1 MLEVKLFLGFFPDDA
16 FFTELKK
23 ANPYLVSLFVGKED
37 YLQDIVYD
45 GKRCFG
51 KQLELMPTTCQIEDV
66 EKHLLSLLA
75 RLAPKYNFSH
85 NTPLLL
91 TMV

>member
-51 KQLELMPTTCQIEDV
+51 K
-66 EKHLLSLLA
+66 
-75 RLAPKYNFSH
+75 
-85 NTPLLL
+85 
-91 TMV
+91 